1 MLDVVSSIYDMMGR
15 FASPC
20 IDEYTAKDHVEM
32 VFQRMDANKDGV
44 ISVEEFMDTCRR
56 VRLWFLLSQF
66 KVSTLYATRGAKHK
80 LSC

>member
-1 MLDVVSSIYDMMGR
+1 MLDVVTSIYDMMGR

-56 VRLWFLLSQF
+56 VGLCIKCIICWGIYICTS
-66 KVSTLYATRGAKHK
+66 KAS
-80 LSC
+80 

>member
-1 MLDVVSSIYDMMGR
+1 MLDVVTSIYDMMGR

-56 VRLWFLLSQF
+56 VRLC
-66 KVSTLYATRGAKHK
+66 KI
-80 LSC
+80 CIIC

>member
-1 MLDVVSSIYDMMGR
+1 MLDVVTSIYDMMGR

-44 ISVEEFMDTCRR
+44 ISVEEFMDTCQR
-56 VRLWFLLSQF
+56 VRLCYNDLQIH
-66 KVSTLYATRGAKHK
+66 LY
-80 LSC
+80 